1 MPVYETPIQLN
12 SLDSRSDRVRVIG
25 FGPTPKGQGAKSRAN
40 RLKLKKTF
48 QVGRALDMRNV
59 DIEKAN
65 EVKKRKGYVRR
76 LTFQL
81 SGPVRLL
88 HAFPGLCGRAMQRLW
103 GGALI
108 TLAGP
113 ATGGGYAGAAG
124 GAGAEGG
131 GAGFSAFG
139 LDAPDVEVDP
149 QPLYWFEAPVILV
162 VPALAWRYAGD
173 KLFAPPGCVGVRI
186 LRSIVDYPTDPN
198 DEDAVLA
205 YDGGGGFGSG
215 PLHGYDERAVR
226 VKEDQTAESNEINYY
241 SAWADYGADGYQGP
255 LNAKSRQVDQVNSV
269 STQTTGTY
277 DDDILLQWRYF
288 GGTALPPGCV
298 GVRIR
303 HSGTGF
309 PTGPNDASS
318 TLIADTAGTLSGS
331 TRRYTDETPHPDA
344 PNYYG
349 IWADYGDFGYS
360 EGVFVEHVQLH
371 SSYSFSDDFNRADEQ
386 LTASANWVANFQ
398 VRVRDNRTGY
408 QQATSGLLPGYHT
421 QLLYPPITAQIRAK
435 SDAEGGHQGVGVRWT
450 GSLHIRGH
458 LNSSTL
464 YIYED
469 GVLRASVA
477 YSGGINNTDDLVFTI
492 TESGLVTLTYRG
504 NELSYQC
511 TGRAKWYPALWVQ
524 ASVFDAAYGPDDF
537 ACEGLTLD

>member
-12 SLDSRSDRVRVIG
+12 SLDSRSDQVRVIG

-65 EVKKRKGYVRR
+65 EVGKRKGYVRR

-108 TLAGP
+108 TLTGP
-113 ATGGGYAGAAG
+113 ATATG

-149 QPLYWFEAPVILV
+149 QPLYWFEAPVLLS

-198 DEDAVLA
+198 DEDAVVA

-215 PLHGYDERAVR
+215 PLHGYDGDSVR
-226 VKEDQTAESNEINYY
+226 VKEDQTAESHEINYY
-241 SAWADYGADGYQGP
+241 SAWADYGPDGYHGP
-255 LNAKSRQVDQVNSV
+255 LNATSLQLEPVNSV
-269 STQTTGTY
+269 STQSTGTNN
-277 DDDILLQWRYF
+277 DDILLQWLYF
-288 GGTALPPGCV
+288 GGTAFPAGCV
-298 GVRIR
+298 GVRIL

-309 PTGPNDASS
+309 PTGPDDPNA
-318 TLIADTAGTLSGS
+318 TLIADTPGALSGS

-344 PNYYG
+344 PNFYG
-349 IWADYGDFGYS
+349 IWADYGEFGYS
-360 EGVFVEHVQLH
+360 EGVFVEHVRLH
-371 SSYSFSDDFNRADEQ
+371 SSYSFSDDFNRADEA
-386 LTASANWVANFQ
+386 LSSSANWDANAN
-398 VRVRDNRTGY
+398 VRVRDNRTGTLT
-408 QQATSGLLPGYHT
+408 ASGLFVGFHT

-435 SDAEGGHQGVGVRWT
+435 SDAEGGRQSVGVRWT

-524 ASVFDAAYGPDDF
+524 ASIFDPAYGPDDF